1 MKVAFRVL
9 RKDRTLA
16 APAPAMDGA
25 FSRQFWATRESDN
38 TDWVDGYWA
47 SRTKPLRQMTA
58 CTVAALDGSRVLE
71 VGAHCG
77 VNLWAIGQKR
87 PFEWLVGVDISAHV
101 VERGQRLLAANL
113 SVPHALHLGSGEDLP
128 FPDHSF
134 DIVLSAGTLVCIGPE
149 RIERTLREML
159 RVARRFIVLVEPL
172 DESEETASAAGR
184 EDPYPNTMYW
194 IRNYRRMIESMAP
207 GSRRRSLQRVDP
219 TAARGHL
226 NSIEVIEIVNS
237 QV

>member
-1 MKVAFRVL
+1 MKEAIRAL
-9 RKDRTLA
+9 WKDRIPA
-16 APAPAMDGA
+16 APARAIDGE
-25 FSRQFWATRESDN
+25 FSRQFWATREVDN
-38 TDWVDGYWA
+38 PEWVDGYWA

-58 CTVAALDGSRVLE
+58 CTVAALDGSRLLE

-101 VERGQRLLAANL
+101 VERGQRLLDANL
-113 SVPHALHLGSGEDLP
+113 SVPHALHLAGGEDLP

-159 RVARRFIVLVEPL
+159 RVARRYIVLVEPI

-184 EDPYPNTMYW
+184 EDPYPNTTYW
-194 IRNYRRMIESMAP
+194 IRNYRLMIESMAP
-207 GSRRRSLQRVDP
+207 GSCRRSLQRVDSSV
-219 TAARGHL
+219 AQGHL
-226 NSIEVIEIVNS
+226 NSIEVIEIIN
-237 QV
+237 